1 MSLVPDP
8 LPSLGEAL
16 ASLAA
21 AAAGRGLLLFGATR
35 ERVTRRRILMLLV
48 YELPLIGACAVMG
61 ALGCSAVG
69 LEGSPA
75 LVIIGLLANKGP
87 AVLDPLLGGLL
98 EPRRRGGRTG
108 T

>member
-16 ASLAA
+16 ASFAA

-35 ERVTRRRILMLLV
+35 ERVTRRRLLLLLV

-61 ALGCSAVG
+61 ALVCGAVG
-69 LEGSPA
+69 VEGSPA
-75 LVIIGLLANKGP
+75 LVIIGVLANKGP
-87 AVLDPLLGGLL
+87 AVLDPLLGDLL
-98 EPRRRGGRTG
+98 EPRRRGGRPG
-108 T
+108 A